1 MQLFYNK
8 EIRSADAQFTFD
20 KTESR
25 HIVKVLRKKDGDFL
39 HITNG
44 RNELFTVKIIL
55 ANDKR
60 CLVEIVKTEIA
71 PKPWSYNL
79 HIAIAPTKN
88 NDRLEW
94 FLEKATEI
102 GIDEI
107 TPIICSNSE
116 RTVLKTERLEKIAQ
130 SAMKQSLKFVL
141 PKLNKPLNFT
151 DFLNQDFNSELF
163 IAHCEELD
171 KKSFSKTIKP
181 NTNILI
187 LIGPEG
193 DFSPQ
198 EIEKALAKK
207 FIPVALGKS
216 RLRTETAGIVATQTV
231 ALINELNSS
240 IL

>member
-8 EIRSADAQFTFD
+8 DISTNDSQFTFD

-25 HIVKVLRKKDGDFL
+25 HIVKVLRKKDGDIL

-44 RNELFTVKIIL
+44 KNELFMVKIIL

-60 CLVEIVKTEIA
+60 CLVEIINSET
-71 PKPWSYNL
+71 KPTPWNYHL

-107 TPIICSNSE
+107 TPIICANSE
-116 RTVLKTERLEKIAQ
+116 RTILKRDRLEKIIQ
-130 SAMKQSLKFVL
+130 SAMKQSLKFEL
-141 PKLNKPLNFT
+141 PKLNEPIKFSE
-151 DFLNQDFNSELF
+151 FINQEFKGDLF
-163 IAHCEELD
+163 IAHCEEQD
-171 KKSFSKTIKP
+171 KKSFAKEVKP
-181 NTNILI
+181 NQQITV

-193 DFSPQ
+193 DFNSK
-198 EIEKALAKK
+198 EIEKALTSN
-207 FIPVALGKS
+207 FIPVTLGES
-216 RLRTETAGIVATQTV
+216 RLRTETAGVVATQTV
-231 ALINELNSS
+231 ALINELA
-240 IL
+240 